1 MDDLKCIIDNAR
13 DELVERLTTAVKE
26 EAGKLVST
34 DDIVQ
39 RADVPSIVRHAIDDH
54 FRKAVANEIGNRLRC
69 GIYDG
74 TSIDKL
80 FESVW
85 KPELDKAIQDRIRDR
100 VDKTIDTVIAKR
112 LKQLWPG

>member
-1 MDDLKCIIDNAR
+1 MHHRQRQRRAR
-13 DELVERLTTAVKE
+13 RETHY
-26 EAGKLVST
+26 GG
-34 DDIVQ
+34 Q
-39 RADVPSIVRHAIDDH
+39 VRHAIDDH

-85 KPELDKAIQDRIRDR
+85 KPELDKAIQDRIQDR